1 MTNENVGNFENVLSR
16 TEADERLEVML
27 ARVADLKKSIAIDRA
42 KGESMAE
49 IALQRQLLAGLK
61 AGMIGLS
68 PADASYLHS
77 VTEKQFK
84 GKNGSYAKQHLDD
97 IFKLPALARSVGAAA
112 KIAPPK
118 APTVQG
124 APFVSVAAKPAM
136 STSPPVIS
144 QVAVEAGKL
153 GVEK

>member
-68 PADASYLHS
+68 SADATYLYEA
-77 VTEKQFK
+77 TEKQFK

-97 IFKLPALARSVGAAA
+97 IFKLPVFARSAGAAA
-112 KIAPPK
+112 KTVPPK
-118 APTVQG
+118 TPTVQS
-124 APFVSVAAKPAM
+124 APAVSLAVKPTIF
-136 STSPPVIS
+136 TSPPPSSKV
-144 QVAVEAGKL
+144 VVETLKL
-153 GVEK
+153 GDEK

>member
-27 ARVADLKKSIAIDRA
+27 ARVAHLKKSIAIDRA

-68 PADASYLHS
+68 AADASYLYS

-97 IFKLPALARSVGAAA
+97 IFKLPAFARSAGAAI
-112 KIAPPK
+112 KTAPPK
-118 APTVQG
+118 APAVQT
-124 APFVSVAAKPAM
+124 APVVSAATKPFNVGL
-136 STSPPVIS
+136 VIS
-144 QVAVEAGKL
+144 KL
-153 GVEK
+153 EEEK